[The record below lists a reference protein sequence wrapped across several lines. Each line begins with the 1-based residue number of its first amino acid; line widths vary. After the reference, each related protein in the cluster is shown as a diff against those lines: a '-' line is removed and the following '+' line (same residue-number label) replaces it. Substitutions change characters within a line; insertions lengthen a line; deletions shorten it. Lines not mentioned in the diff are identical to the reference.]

1 MRAGRADR
9 WEGDVYR
16 MGDVVQRWNGKQSAP
31 LCRDCLPEKAVHANN
46 KDEDGVTQLCA
57 AAGTYSVDN
66 PCRDCPEDA
75 ELDAMYEDEDGRA
88 KQLCATHARA
98 AGTVRG
104 ADAVPR
110 LPGGR
115 EDPSELQ
122 GRGRQDRAAVRHAC
136 ACGRNVRQEAMMNC
150 DLSPGVVKL
159 D

>member
-1 MRAGRADR
+1 M
-9 WEGDVYR
+9 
-16 MGDVVQRWNGKQSAP
+16 
-31 LCRDCLPEKAVHANN
+31 HANY
-46 KDEDGVTQLCA
+46 KDENGVTQLCA
-57 AAGTYSVDN
+57 PHARAAGTYSVDN
-66 PCRDCPEDA
+66 LCRGDCPEDA
-75 ELDAMYEDEDGRA
+75 KLDAMYEDEDGRA

-122 GRGRQDRAAVRHAC
+122 GRGRQDGAAVRHAC

-150 DLSPGVVKL
+150 DLSPGVVKSDWHARL
-159 D
+159 QPPDDWKQAAWLLRKQARTGR